1 MKKMETVLKFDRVIL
16 VKELNEKFCKIGEAF
31 EVANILNDN
40 SFLLRDAKTR
50 VALGVVSFNDF
61 ENCFVHES
69 NFSGWTKWQQ
79 FKGFDNQNDC
89 FYKTNR
95 RDIEVK
101 FVTDKVRAKSFLH
114 KDDEFNLSF
123 GLNMAYLRCVNKV
136 LEKKRVKHEEELE
149 KINEE
154 LARVNAELA
163 KINNEIADNERS
175 IQDMINS
182 LEA

>member
-1 MKKMETVLKFDRVIL
+1 METTLKFDRVIL

-50 VALGVVSFNDF
+50 VALGVVSFSDF

-79 FKGFDNQNDC
+79 FNGFDNQNDC
-89 FYKTNR
+89 FYKTNLK
-95 RDIEVK
+95 DVEVK

-123 GLNMAYLRCVNKV
+123 GLNMAYLRCVNKA
-136 LEKKRVKHEEELE
+136 LEKKKARYEEELNR
-149 KINEE
+149 INGEM
-154 LARVNAELA
+154 
-163 KINNEIADNERS
+163 ADNERT
-175 IQDMINS
+175 IQKMINS
-182 LEA
+182 LEKTNEKV